1 MSKPRIKNHLTQE
14 NRMENK
20 LFMQSIKHFAIQKEP
35 NGEFSALLLLDSGR
49 LTTVRDK
56 ETVNKLREIS
66 ARKLLS

>member
-20 LFMQSIKHFAIQKEP
+20 LFMQAIKYFAIKEE
-35 NGEFSALLLLDSGR
+35 NGEPTAILLLNSGE

-56 ETVNKLREIS
+56 ATVNKLR
-66 ARKLLS
+66 ALAAKKLLS